1 MKVQEPEEETT
12 DMQMAPMIDIV
23 FQLIIFFMCVTT
35 FQKFERELKTNIP
48 VMSQQI
54 VERKMED
61 VVVRIDKEGRIFVGN
76 KQYVPDKEW
85 NIPELIGML
94 SRLKKFFPD
103 QSVIIDADKE
113 VEHQRVVAV
122 LNACAAADISNI
134 SFVE

>member
-23 FQLIIFFMCVTT
+23 FQLIIFFMCATT

-48 VMSQQI
+48 VMSQQV

-61 VVVRIDKEGRIFVGN
+61 VVVRIDRLGRIFVGN
-76 KQYVPDKEW
+76 KEYVPDREW

-103 QSVIIDADKE
+103 QSVIIEADRE